1 MRDARDGFEG
11 GNDGRK
17 VGTESGLATGQT
29 DFGDSVQGEETD
41 DAQETREVECGVLGF
56 ETCVAY
62 TVRALKITGRSQGNP
77 QVAMHSSI
85 SVRQDSPSHSSF
97 FIMSLFFDYKID
109 LKGDEVAA
117 LAWSRADAP
126 PLLAVASTTGKI
138 LIFSEEGDPVPDL
151 SMPRDRGQPAKM
163 TWHPKHMWLYIA
175 WEDGGLTYYNVEER
189 QQKED
194 KSVHGGKI
202 CGLTMSPNGS
212 RMVTGDDHGVVAVW
226 SISRG
231 LSPICQFHKE
241 GSIFEIAYC
250 ALAGDNGEIPGIE
263 RMNTYFFFGGSSG
276 SVSLA
281 DDSKRCSEVC
291 KVEGQIKS
299 ILYYREDNSL
309 IIITSKQLLVQFRV
323 TPHERLAPTRKVKLT
338 VGGNPE
344 EIRTIWGGTGLLV
357 TVSGENMLRLWNL
370 EQDKNYFLTL
380 ADADMSGKLLRD
392 QVLSVAYQEQ
402 KRVLAGGTK
411 EGRVV
416 MWRSK
421 SIISGEAP
429 ASSEGWDPYPPV
441 SLSDL
446 PIVSLSWSETEG
458 LLGASSKTHFGIIA
472 ETKLQKKVKETIM
485 ALQVSN
491 NMVEIR
497 RIARYESPMQVQTS
511 VRIKGLDVSE
521 RHLIVWNGLKVEVF
535 AIGEIEATP
544 VGSFEKKAMKV
555 GLHEESVVAYC
566 DGHIEVCNFHGI
578 VRQTLSL
585 SETEGSLVDLDLLN
599 SHMAVVTSTHIKIY
613 DCTRREFRLI
623 GMPRKFED
631 KKGQSMGVIREAVIN
646 IQGTKIAMLV
656 DQTPKPELIYH
667 DTNVYVYD
675 SEIDNFLYYDCGAKS
690 IPTRLSWDTM
700 DSRLLLVEVEQ
711 VAEEGVEEA
720 RQSTEL
726 KREAVALFVTAEY
739 GINKQDAVALEAEL
753 NAIMGSSVP
762 YQYFIG
768 KDTSGDSVSGY
779 GKVIRRSM
787 RDFTGLENCDETIR
801 KAILNFSFLITA
813 GNMDEAYKTVKA
825 IQNIQVWEKMCQMS
839 VKTRRLD
846 VAEVCLGNMR
856 FARGARALREA
867 KKDPD
872 QNAQL
877 AMVALQLNML
887 EDARKL
893 YEESER
899 FDLLNEMLQAAGE
912 WEAALEVAEKH
923 DRINLKTTLF
933 KQARHYE
940 ALQDVPAAIEAYEQS
955 GTHREEVP
963 RMLYQQFRHTDLER
977 YINSKADKDLY
988 RWWAQLVESK
998 DDKETAL
1005 RYYKLA
1011 EDYGNYVRLLCLK
1024 EEFDRAEAICNET
1037 KDPIACFYLAKH
1049 YEKGEYIS
1057 EAIQYYSYSGRFY
1070 HAVTLAKANK
1080 RDGEVM
1086 SLSLQSGDVKIMTQS
1101 ASYFEGKHLFD
1112 KAIVLYHKGKNV
1124 RKALDLCFQAGN
1136 QDYLKTLVDDLGEEE
1151 DTETLARAAEY
1162 FLTNKVYDK
1171 AVHLLVSS
1179 RQYSTALD
1187 LCLKHNVRVDENM
1200 VEKMLPDSTSQ
1211 DPARQVILRSMAK
1224 LCKKQGSF
1232 QLACKL
1238 FTKAGEKMK
1247 GFKSLLKLGSVE
1259 KIVYY
1264 ANMAKNAQI
1273 YVMAANYLQSCPW
1286 HNDSELMKNIM
1297 QFYTKAK
1304 SWDHL
1309 SNFLDTCATVEID
1322 EYRDYEKALTALK
1335 EAVKY
1340 NAKSTSYE
1348 KETKQQ
1354 QLLTRI
1360 NLLER
1365 FVQAR
1370 GLAGSNPEEM
1380 VRICVALVET
1390 PGVEQS
1396 IRIGDVYAQL
1406 VEYYYNSKQYQQA
1419 YSILTRMLNARINI
1433 NPYIDRA
1440 MVENIYKQLG
1450 LKMQPKEDEPDE
1462 DIEY

>member
-1 MRDARDGFEG
+1 
-11 GNDGRK
+11 
-17 VGTESGLATGQT
+17 
-29 DFGDSVQGEETD
+29 
-41 DAQETREVECGVLGF
+41 
-56 ETCVAY
+56 
-62 TVRALKITGRSQGNP
+62 
-77 QVAMHSSI
+77 
-85 SVRQDSPSHSSF
+85 
-97 FIMSLFFDYKID
+97 MSLFFDYKID
-109 LKGDEVAA
+109 LRGDEAAA
-117 LAWSRADAP
+117 LAWSSADSQ
-126 PLLAVASTTGKI
+126 PLLAVATTTGKL

-151 SMPRDRGQPAKM
+151 SVPRDRGQPSKM
-163 TWHPKHMWLYIA
+163 IWHPKHMWLYVA

-194 KSVHGGKI
+194 KSIHGGKI
-202 CGLTMSPNGS
+202 CGLTLSPNGS

-231 LSPICQFHKE
+231 LSPICQYHKE
-241 GSIFEIAYC
+241 GTITEITYC
-250 ALAGDNGEIPGIE
+250 ALAGENGDVPGVE
-263 RMNTYFFFGGSSG
+263 KMNTFFFFGGSSG

-291 KVEGQIKS
+291 KVEGQIKGL
-299 ILYYREDNSL
+299 LYYREENSL
-309 IIITSKQLLVQFRV
+309 VIITSKLLLVQFRV
-323 TPHERLAPTRKVKLT
+323 SPHEKLAPTRKVKLT

-344 EIRTIWGGTGLLV
+344 DIRTIWGGTGLLV

-380 ADADMSGKLLRD
+380 ADADLSGKLLRD
-392 QVLSVAYQEQ
+392 QVLSVAYQES

-446 PIVSLSWSETEG
+446 PIVSLSWSGQEG
-458 LLGASSKTHFGIIA
+458 LLGASSKTHFGIIS
-472 ETKLQKKVKETIM
+472 ETRLQKKVIETLV
-485 ALQVSN
+485 ALQVTN
-491 NMVEIR
+491 NMVEVR
-497 RIARYESPMQVQTS
+497 RFARYESPIQVQTS
-511 VRIKGLDVSE
+511 LRIKGLDVTE
-521 RHLIVWNGLKVEVF
+521 RHLIVWNGQKVEIF
-535 AIGEIEATP
+535 TLGETEATS
-544 VGSFEKKAMKV
+544 VGTFEKKASKL
-555 GLHEESVVAYC
+555 GLHEESIVTYSEGRV
-566 DGHIEVCNFHGI
+566 EVCNFHGT
-578 VRQTLSL
+578 VRQMLAL
-585 SETEGSLVDLDLLN
+585 AEAEGPLVDIDLLGT
-599 SHMAVVTSTHIKIY
+599 HMVLVTASHIKVY
-613 DCTRREFRLI
+613 DLTRREFRLV

-631 KKGQSMGVIREAVIN
+631 KKAQSLGLIREAVIN
-646 IQGTKIAMLV
+646 IQGTKVALLV
-656 DQTPKPELIYH
+656 DQTPKPDLLYH

-675 SEIDNFLYYDCGAKS
+675 CEIDNFLYYDCGPKS
-690 IPTRLSWDTM
+690 VPTRVTWDTL
-700 DSRLLLVEVEQ
+700 DSRLLLVETEESVSE
-711 VAEEGVEEA
+711 VATSEEEN
-720 RQSTEL
+720 RSEL
-726 KREAVALFVTAEY
+726 TREATSLFVTSEY
-739 GINKQDAVALEAEL
+739 GINKQDAVPLDVSLSAVL
-753 NAIMGSSVP
+753 GSSVP

-779 GKVIRRSM
+779 GKIIRRSM

-825 IQNIQVWEKMCQMS
+825 IQNVQVWEKMCQMS

-846 VAEVCLGNMR
+846 VAEVCIGNMR

-877 AMVALQLNML
+877 AMVAIQLNML

-893 YEESER
+893 YEENDR

-912 WEAALEVAEKH
+912 WETALEVAEKH
-923 DRINLKTTLF
+923 DRINLKTTQF

-940 ALQDVPAAIEAYEQS
+940 TLQDIPAAIEAYEQS

-963 RMLYQQFRHTDLER
+963 RMLYQQFRQSDLER
-977 YINSKADKDLY
+977 YVNSKADKELF
-988 RWWAQLVESK
+988 RWWAQLMESR
-998 DDKETAL
+998 DDKEAAL
-1005 RYYKLA
+1005 RYYKQA

-1024 EEFDRAEAICNET
+1024 EEYDRAVAICEEV
-1037 KDPIACFYLAKH
+1037 KDKVAYFYLAKH
-1049 YEKGEYIS
+1049 FEKENFIK
-1057 EAIQYYSYSGRFY
+1057 EAIQYYSFSGRFY

-1080 RDGEVM
+1080 EDGQVM
-1086 SLSLQSGDVKIMTQS
+1086 SLSLQSGDPKILTQS
-1101 ASYFEGKHLFD
+1101 AAYFENKHLFD

-1151 DTETLARAAEY
+1151 DSETLARAAEY
-1162 FLTNKVYDK
+1162 FLANNVYDK

-1187 LCLKHNVRVDENM
+1187 LCLKHNVKVDENM
-1200 VEKMLPDSTSQ
+1200 VEKMLPDTSAP
-1211 DPARQVILRSMAK
+1211 DPARVVILRSMAK
-1224 LCKKQGSF
+1224 LCKRQGSF

-1247 GFKSLLKLGSVE
+1247 AFKSLLKLGSVE

-1264 ANMAKNAQI
+1264 ANMAKNVQI
-1273 YVMAANYLQSCPW
+1273 WVMAANYLQSCPW
-1286 HNDSELMKNIM
+1286 HNDSELMKSIM

-1309 SNFLDTCATVEID
+1309 SSFLDTCATVEID
-1322 EYRDYEKALTALK
+1322 EYRDYEKALTALR

-1340 NAKSTSYE
+1340 IAKSSSSD
-1348 KETKQQ
+1348 KEMKFQ
-1354 QLLTRI
+1354 QLTTRI
-1360 NLLER
+1360 SLLER

-1370 GLAGSNPEEM
+1370 GLASTNPEEM
-1380 VRICVALVET
+1380 VRTCIALVEI

-1396 IRIGDVYAQL
+1396 IRVGDVYAQL
-1406 VEYYYNSKQYQQA
+1406 VEYYYNAKQYQQA
-1419 YSILTRMLNARINI
+1419 YSVLNRMMTARINI
-1433 NPYIDRA
+1433 NPYVDRG
-1440 MVENIYKQLG
+1440 MVETIYKQLG
-1450 LKMQPKEDEPDE
+1450 MKMQSREDELEE
-1462 DIEY
+1462 DIES